1 MSDRKNY
8 MRNYYKNRKVD
19 LRNKSL
25 IRSHKLKL
33 LKAPNLKKALNDL
46 LVNNHRRRHIIK
58 NKIDYRQITIYFD

>member
-1 MSDRKNY
+1 MNRREY
-8 MRNYYKNRKVD
+8 MKKYYQVRKVD

-25 IRSHKLKL
+25 IRSHKVKL

-58 NKIDYRQITIYFD
+58 NKIEYKKIIINFD